1 MPDDEERK
9 GNLSRLESQIIT
21 LARQVTDI
29 GDDLAA
35 NGLLDGAYK
44 MHRCA
49 NKMWK
54 VTADIIDFTGET
66 NG

>member
-49 NKMWK
+49 NKMWQ
-54 VTADIIDFTGET
+54 VTADLIDFTGET